1 MTTSLATSNNRNR
14 LNGELLLKQIGRAVK
29 VGTIGKGNHQRQPV
43 AEITPKSAS

>member
-14 LNGELLLKQIGRAVK
+14 LNGGLLLKQIGRAVK
-29 VGTIGKGNHQRQPV
+29 VGTIGKGNHQRQAV